1 MVKKLMNHSPKIDST
16 CFVAES
22 AEIIGQVL
30 VEQGANIW
38 YNTIVRGDVEP
49 IIIGENTNIQDLC
62 VVHTSH
68 GYPVKIGSGVT
79 VGHRAIC
86 HGCTI
91 EENVLIGMGSIVLDG
106 AYIEKDVI
114 IGAGTLVPPNKRIPS
129 RSLVIGSP
137 AKVVRTLT
145 EEEVESIKKSA
156 SGYVELSQHHKSK

>member
-1 MVKKLMNHSPKIDST
+1 MGHSPTIDVT

-22 AEIIGQVL
+22 AEIIGQVI

-49 IIIGENTNIQDLC
+49 IIIGENTNIQDLS
-62 VVHTSH
+62 VLHTSH
-68 GYPVKIGSGVT
+68 GYPLKIGSGVT
-79 VGHRAIC
+79 IGHRAIC

-114 IGAGTLVPPNKRIPS
+114 IGAGSLVPPNKRIPS

-137 AKVVRTLT
+137 AKVMRTLT
-145 EEEVESIKKSA
+145 EDEVESIKKSA

>member
-1 MVKKLMNHSPKIDST
+1 MVKKLMGHSPTIDAT

-22 AEIIGQVL
+22 AEIIGQVI

-49 IIIGENTNIQDLC
+49 IIIGENTNIQDLS
-62 VVHTSH
+62 VLHTSH
-68 GYPVKIGSGVT
+68 GYPLKIGSGVT
-79 VGHRAIC
+79 IGHRAIC
-86 HGCTI
+86 HGCSI

-129 RSLVIGSP
+129 RS
-137 AKVVRTLT
+137 
-145 EEEVESIKKSA
+145 
-156 SGYVELSQHHKSK
+156 

>member
-1 MVKKLMNHSPKIDST
+1 MVKKLMGHSPTIDVT

-22 AEIIGQVL
+22 AEIIGQVI

-49 IIIGENTNIQDLC
+49 IIIGENTNIQDLS
-62 VVHTSH
+62 VLHTSH
-68 GYPVKIGSGVT
+68 GYPLKIGSGVT
-79 VGHRAIC
+79 IGHRAIC

-114 IGAGTLVPPNKRIPS
+114 IGAGSLVPPNKRIPS

-137 AKVVRTLT
+137 AKVMRTLT

>member
-1 MVKKLMNHSPKIDST
+1 MIKKLMGHSPKIDST